1 MESLEM
7 LSVMLDNW
15 HKPLVFVDHNHII
28 RYLNKPAK
36 KKYAKYGD
44 VIGKSLLDCHNENS
58 CRLIKEGFARL
69 QTGAEEVLLSDTPK
83 SRYYIHA
90 VRDENGNLLGYY
102 DRYDPPIK
110 TNPL

>member
-1 MESLEM
+1 M
-7 LSVMLDNW
+7 LSVILDNW
-15 HKPLVFVDHNHII
+15 HKPLIFVDYNHII

-44 VIGKSLLDCHNENS
+44 VVGKSLLDCHNENS
-58 CRLIKEGFARL
+58 CRLIKEGFATL

-90 VRDENGNLLGYY
+90 VRDEQGNLLGYY

-110 TNPL
+110 TKSL